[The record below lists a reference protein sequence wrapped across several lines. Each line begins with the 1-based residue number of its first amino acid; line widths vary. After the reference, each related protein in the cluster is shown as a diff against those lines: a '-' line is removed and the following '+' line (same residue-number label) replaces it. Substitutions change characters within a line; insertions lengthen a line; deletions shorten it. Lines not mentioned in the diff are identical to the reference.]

1 MEMKEKSLF
10 AQKGTP
16 APLAERMR
24 PRKLD
29 EVVGQ
34 DHLVGT
40 GKPLTAL
47 MEIDSIP
54 SLIFW
59 GPPGTGKTTLAR
71 IVAQTTKSKFHHL
84 SAVLSGVGDLRE
96 IIKVAKKERAFH
108 GYSNILFV
116 DEIHRW
122 NKAQQDAL
130 LPHVE
135 DGTITLIGSTT
146 ENPSFEIISPLL
158 SRTKVYVL
166 EHIGDEALKGLIE
179 RALSDGERGLGEM
192 GVGLGDGALDYIV
205 QGADG
210 DARRALNTLEIAA
223 DLAKQKCSSENEEGE
238 PTITLELVE
247 SAVQKKSIAY
257 DKKGE
262 EHYNIISAFIKSM
275 RGSNPDAA
283 IYYLARMLEAG
294 EDPLF
299 VARRMVI
306 FASEDISNAD
316 PHAVQVAI
324 SCMQSFKFIG
334 MPEGWIPLSQ
344 CASYLATAPKSN
356 ASYMAYKMASADVR
370 EHGVLQTPKHL
381 RNAPTKFM
389 KNLGY
394 GKDYQYA
401 HDYED
406 NFVADEQY
414 LPDKLKHKRYYKP
427 TDNGYE
433 KIISERLRGWRSKKS
448 K

>member
-1 MEMKEKSLF
+1 MEMTEKSLF

-24 PRKLD
+24 PQKLE
-29 EVVGQ
+29 EVAGQ
-34 DHLVGT
+34 DHLVGP

-47 MEIDSIP
+47 MEIDSMP

-71 IVAQTTKSKFHHL
+71 IVAQTTKAKFHHL
-84 SAVLSGVGDLRE
+84 SAVLSGVSDLRE
-96 IIKVAKKERAFH
+96 IIKIAKKERAFH

-166 EHIGDEALKGLIE
+166 EHIGDDELKRLIE
-179 RALSDGERGLGEM
+179 RALSDKARGLGKM
-192 GVGLGDGALDYIV
+192 NIVLGSEAIDFIV
-205 QGADG
+205 NGADG

-223 DLAKQKCSSENEEGE
+223 DLANQKWSADQEKGK

-247 SAVQKKSIAY
+247 AAVQQKSIAY

-262 EHYNIISAFIKSM
+262 EHYNIVSAFIKSM
-275 RGSNPDAA
+275 RGSDPNAA

-306 FASEDISNAD
+306 FASEDVSNAD

-324 SCMQSFKFIG
+324 SCMQSFKFVG
-334 MPEGWIPLSQ
+334 MPEGWIPLAQ

-356 ASYMAYKMASADVR
+356 ASYMAYKKASADVR
-370 EHGVLQTPKHL
+370 DHGVLPTPKHL

-389 KNLGY
+389 KKLGY
-394 GKDYQYA
+394 GEGYKYA
-401 HDYED
+401 HDYENNYVD
-406 NFVADEQY
+406 DEQY
-414 LPDKLKHKRYYKP
+414 LPDEIKNKRYYKP

-433 KIISERLRGWRSKKS
+433 KIISERLKEWRSKKT
-448 K
+448 